1 MGKGANKQL
10 LSNSGKGQYHSDQLS
25 GKADAITDFA
35 TPVLEGDVNNPK
47 GYSPQQLAYMSTASQ
62 QSLGGSTAGITGEA
76 NLEAARTRNAGG
88 FQGVA
93 GSAARA
99 SQRQLSQNALGIQKS
114 QADVQ
119 LQQRDQAIKSLMSL
133 YGIDE
138 NTALGYLGASTTALH
153 DENQSHP
160 NQEGLLTA
168 GTFIKDLAGAA
179 SSASSAANG
188 GGGGCWIAAAVY
200 GGWEDPRTIDVR
212 RWLNTE
218 FTKSLTGKVVMA
230 TYLAIGREVAWFVK
244 RSSLL
249 RKVFKPLF
257 DKALAKARA

>member
-47 GYSPQQLAYMSTASQ
+47 GYSPQQLAYMNTASQ

-119 LQQRDQAIKSLMSL
+119 LQQRDQAIKSLMGL

-160 NQEGLLTA
+160 NQEGLKTA
-168 GTFIKDLAGAA
+168 GDFIADLGQGAK
-179 SSASSAANG
+179 G
-188 GGGGCWIAAAVY
+188 VGLKVPGCWIAAAVY
-200 GGWEDPRTIDVR
+200 DGWEDPRTIDVR

-218 FTKSLTGKVVMA
+218 FTKSLTGKIVMA

>member
-47 GYSPQQLAYMSTASQ
+47 GYSPQQLAYMNTASQ

-99 SQRQLSQNALGIQKS
+99 SQRQLSQNAVGIQKS

-168 GTFIKDLAGAA
+168 GTFIKDLASGA
-179 SSASSAANG
+179 SSAASAANG
-188 GGGGCWIAAAVY
+188 GGRLLDRRRGLWRVGRSAHHRRSPLAEYRIHEVTHRQSGDGDVSRHRPRGGVVCEAQFPAPQSFQAAV
-200 GGWEDPRTIDVR
+200 R
-212 RWLNTE
+212 
-218 FTKSLTGKVVMA
+218 
-230 TYLAIGREVAWFVK
+230 
-244 RSSLL
+244 
-249 RKVFKPLF
+249 
-257 DKALAKARA
+257 